1 MLLRDPVHGLIA
13 FEHEETSIVVR
24 LLATPEVQRLRR
36 IRQLGLTSLAFV
48 GAEHTRFAH
57 AVGAAHVMKLFVAR
71 MRQLHGDLPF
81 WQRLTSERARDAY
94 AAALLHDIGHGP
106 LSHLFEDAVAHT
118 RRVVAERRHRTSL
131 GVTAAADGKPSPPSP
146 PPRTRR
152 HEEWTEQILMD
163 PGTGVHQALVR
174 DDPELPRRVTQLIYG
189 EHPLPYLARAV
200 SGTFD
205 VDRCDYLLRDAH
217 ATGVGYGRYDLPWLL
232 STLRF
237 GIPDEASSAPA
248 RDGAGAA
255 AADLA
260 RAPGLA
266 IDGRKGLS
274 AIESFILAR
283 LFMFQQVYFHKSTRA
298 AEWMIRM
305 ILTRAM
311 HLLQDGTRLERVPE
325 ALTAI
330 AAGETPTLGAYLE
343 LDDQRLLE
351 TLNGWRHAA
360 DPVLADL
367 CERLRQRD
375 LFKTYE
381 LFGER
386 AEVGARTEALQ
397 TLEAI
402 CRDEGLDPDYYVGLD
417 VARDTPYADDRS
429 LSVIYP
435 GRRPRHP
442 AEVSFVLDRL
452 RDETLSRVRLI
463 FAPELKGRLREAL
476 D

>member
-36 IRQLGLTSLAFV
+36 IRQLGLTSLAFP

-57 AVGAAHVMKLFVAR
+57 ALGAAHVMKLFVAR
-71 MRQLHGDLPF
+71 MRQLHEDLPF

-106 LSHLFEDAVAHT
+106 LSHLFEDAIAHT
-118 RRVVAERRHRTSL
+118 RRVVAQRRGEL
-131 GVTAAADGKPSPPSP
+131 GPEDDGPSAG
-146 PPRTRR
+146 RARR
-152 HEEWTEQILMD
+152 HEDWTEQILMD
-163 PGTGVHQALVR
+163 PSTGVHQALVR
-174 DDPELPRRVTQLIYG
+174 DDPELPRRVVGLIHG

-217 ATGVGYGRYDLPWLL
+217 ATGVGYGQYDLPWLL

-237 GIPDEASSAPA
+237 GDIPSIGEAPPE
-248 RDGAGAA
+248 G
-255 AADLA
+255 

-311 HLLQDGTRLERVPE
+311 HLLQDGSRLERVPA
-325 ALTAI
+325 ALASV
-330 AAGETPTLGAYLE
+330 AAGETPSLGAYLE
-343 LDDQRLLE
+343 LDDQLLLE

-360 DPVLADL
+360 DPILADL
-367 CERLRQRD
+367 CERLRNRD

-386 AEVGARTEALQ
+386 AEPGLRTDAQ
-397 TLEAI
+397 RTLEAI
-402 CRDEGLDPDYYVGLD
+402 AREEGLDPDFYTGLD
-417 VARDTPYADDRS
+417 VASDTPYADDSS

-463 FAPELKGRLREAL
+463 MAPELEPRLREAL